1 MDEEVIEIGSVIHYF
16 SKINVA
22 IVQLTLPL
30 SVGDHIL
37 IKGPTTDFEQTAD
50 SIQLDRKNIQR
61 AEGGQIVAIRVS
73 QTARLKDAVFKK
85 I

>member
-22 IVQLTLPL
+22 IVQLSLPL

-50 SIQLDRKNIQR
+50 SIQLNRKNIQR
-61 AEGGQIVAIRVS
+61 AEGGQTVAIRVS